1 MATGSTGA
9 TSAEA
14 GHLPDY
20 EPANVE
26 AKWRAAWEAADVS
39 SSELAEGERGAYVLE
54 MLPYPSGTLHMG
66 HVKNDTMGDVI
77 THFRRRNGALTAIGT
92 FLGHEQLE
100 GDHGEW
106 TRDNSGLAT
115 IVQTGVLVGAVGAL
129 GARAMTGSPIATAVG
144 TGILFG
150 GLAGNI
156 AGMGAA
162 ALVD

>member
-1 MATGSTGA
+1 MRGGTG
-9 TSAEA
+9 
-14 GHLPDY
+14 
-20 EPANVE
+20 
-26 AKWRAAWEAADVS
+26 
-39 SSELAEGERGAYVLE
+39 VL
-54 MLPYPSGTLHMG
+54 PSGTKG
-66 HVKNDTMGDVI
+66 
-77 THFRRRNGALTAIGT
+77 NGMNIGQMALYSGLGIGAATAIGT
-92 FLGHEQLE
+92 FLGHEALE
-100 GDHGEW
+100 GEHGEW